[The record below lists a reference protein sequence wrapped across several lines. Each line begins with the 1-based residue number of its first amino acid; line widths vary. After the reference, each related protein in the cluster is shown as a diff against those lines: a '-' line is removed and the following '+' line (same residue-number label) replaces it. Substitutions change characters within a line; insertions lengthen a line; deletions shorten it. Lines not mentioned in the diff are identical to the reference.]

1 MSRDV
6 YYVRRVATREEMMA
20 WYALSD
26 LVDGRGM
33 SWRAIGDPSEANE
46 EETAVPG
53 EHLDGVANPVWDAER
68 QRPVP
73 LEEWYASR
81 PEAPRGRGTPVFA
94 THVLEGTSRE
104 PPNSVGSFG
113 ARLTQDLPVPS
124 DEWTKVPYDE
134 VLWDT
139 GGMFDPRHGAFVA
152 PRNMLC
158 GFMAAGH
165 VAIQY
170 AVAIVRLDFALYKN
184 GTLEVEGKGGGGGTP
199 QDRLRSGPTA
209 RGRNFTANLVA
220 TRTGDVFEIYVRHDI
235 GAEVYLS
242 SKDIDLPD
250 DPQFAAPTANYFM
263 GMYEA
268 H

>member
-1 MSRDV
+1 
-6 YYVRRVATREEMMA
+6 MA

-33 SWRAIGDPSEANE
+33 SWRAIGHPAEANE

-53 EHLDGVANPVWDAER
+53 EHLDGVANPVWDVER

-73 LEEWYASR
+73 VEEWYAAR
-81 PEAPRGRGTPVFA
+81 PEAPRGSETPVFA

-124 DEWTKVPYDE
+124 NEWTKVPYDE

-152 PRNMLC
+152 PATC
-158 GFMAAGH
+158 CAGSW
-165 VAIQY
+165 
-170 AVAIVRLDFALYKN
+170 
-184 GTLEVEGKGGGGGTP
+184 P
-199 QDRLRSGPTA
+199 
-209 RGRNFTANLVA
+209 
-220 TRTGDVFEIYVRHDI
+220 
-235 GAEVYLS
+235 
-242 SKDIDLPD
+242 
-250 DPQFAAPTANYFM
+250 
-263 GMYEA
+263 
-268 H
+268 

>member
-1 MSRDV
+1 MP
-6 YYVRRVATREEMMA
+6 
-20 WYALSD
+20 
-26 LVDGRGM
+26 
-33 SWRAIGDPSEANE
+33 WRAIGVPSEVNE
-46 EETAVPG
+46 EEMAVPG
-53 EHLDGVANPVWDAER
+53 EHLDGVTNPVWDAAAR
-68 QRPVP
+68 RPVP
-73 LEEWYASR
+73 VEEWYASR
-81 PEAPRGRGTPVFA
+81 PDAPRGSGTAVFA
-94 THVLEGTSRE
+94 TRFLEGTSRE
-104 PPNSVGSFG
+104 PPNSIGSFG

-124 DEWTKVPYDE
+124 DKWIKVPYHE

-170 AVAIVRLDFALYKN
+170 AVAIVRLEFALYKN
-184 GTLEVEGKGGGGGTP
+184 GSLEVEGEGGVGGTP

-209 RGRNFTANLVA
+209 RSRNVTPNLVA
-220 TRTGDVFEIYVRHDI
+220 TRTGDVFEIYVRHDA
-235 GAEVYLS
+235 GAEVFLS
-242 SKDIDLPD
+242 SKDINLPD

>member
-6 YYVRRVATREEMMA
+6 YHVLRVAIREEKMA

-33 SWRAIGDPSEANE
+33 SWRAIGDTSEANE

-53 EHLDGVANPVWDAER
+53 EQLDGVANPVWDAER

-73 LEEWYASR
+73 VE
-81 PEAPRGRGTPVFA
+81 
-94 THVLEGTSRE
+94 
-104 PPNSVGSFG
+104 
-113 ARLTQDLPVPS
+113 
-124 DEWTKVPYDE
+124 EWTKVPYDE

-165 VAIQY
+165 VAIQS

-184 GTLEVEGKGGGGGTP
+184 GTLEVEGEGGGGTP

-209 RGRNFTANLVA
+209 RGRNFTPNLVA
-220 TRTGDVFEIYVRHDI
+220 TRTGDV
-235 GAEVYLS
+235 
-242 SKDIDLPD
+242 
-250 DPQFAAPTANYFM
+250 
-263 GMYEA
+263 
-268 H
+268 